1 MYTRTHTLSPLPTV
15 LRHGLK
21 AVVTLSFFSLVTSFT
36 LLVYLI
42 GRLACWYRRTSPK
55 KEQQLPATTTQVPV
69 IAGLPHELEAQ
80 YNANGQTKGSRVPN
94 QFLILLL
101 NVLFADAIQACAFF
115 LDVVW
120 LVEDK
125 ITDDSAAC
133 WAQGWFI
140 STGDLASTA
149 FVAFIAVHT
158 YLTLVRGLKISCK
171 AFYSTIFL
179 LWFFVLFM
187 SVLGVIITNN
197 GAGKGGFYVRD
208 ITWCW
213 INSEYEAMRMYLHY
227 AWMLTL
233 IITGTVSYVL
243 VFVHV
248 HRADKAF
255 RSARKAAAAA
265 EEASCDGVLSPTTLP
280 NVMSQHNQKTE
291 VHKRILFLFYPIV
304 FLLCTAPLALGR
316 ILSSGGIKLSAE
328 YLIFAGCMITS
339 NGWIDVL
346 IFSSTRSGILFDA
359 PVDEQNVGLDT
370 FNFTPLGQQYGHRV
384 WIEGGASK
392 DDSHN
397 RKPSVF
403 RRPSRRARL
412 GSEAS
417 HDRSESQTSLHDRD
431 VSGLKGIQMET
442 VTRIFVEEVD
452 PAKNK
457 KYANRTLNSMPS
469 DESVGERKSCCLSV
483 DISAGLGSGL
493 LPHHLHATHQ
503 PSSSDLRM
511 ASTTHQPSRGQ
522 ASKTTTPLRQIRAYF
537 DDETIT
543 VYQAYNAAI
552 AEAAVTAQKLDAS
565 PNFKLSRMT
574 WIKPSWAW
582 MLYRAGYSYKDR
594 GQERI
599 LAIKMTHAGF
609 VDLLRQSVSTH
620 GSDLEKGDGRVRVQ
634 WDPERDVRLEKL
646 PYRSIQIGIPARIC
660 GSWVAEG
667 IVDIEDVTTRAREL
681 KRVLD
686 ERPDVGDD
694 ELVALGL
701 ISIEKEFPVPEDVRD
716 ILGIDSFLECH

>member
-42 GRLACWYRRTSPK
+42 GRLVCWYRRTSPK
-55 KEQQLPATTTQVPV
+55 KEQQLSAITTQVPV

-140 STGDLASTA
+140 SSGDLASTA

-243 VFVHV
+243 VFIHV

-304 FLLCTAPLALGR
+304 FLLCTAPLALGP

-457 KYANRTLNSMPS
+457 K
-469 DESVGERKSCCLSV
+469 
-483 DISAGLGSGL
+483 
-493 LPHHLHATHQ
+493 
-503 PSSSDLRM
+503 
-511 ASTTHQPSRGQ
+511 
-522 ASKTTTPLRQIRAYF
+522 QIRAHF

-543 VYQAYNAAI
+543 IYQAYNAAI

-565 PNFKLSRMT
+565 PNFKLTRMT

-609 VDLLRQSVSTH
+609 IGLLRHSVLTH
-620 GSDLEKGDGRVRVQ
+620 GDDMDKGDGRVRVQ
-634 WDPERDVRLEKL
+634 WDPERNVRLEKL
-646 PYRSIQIGIPARIC
+646 PYRSIQIGISAGIC
-660 GSWVAEG
+660 GAWVAEG
-667 IVDIEDVTTRAREL
+667 IIGIEDVTARAREL

-694 ELVALGL
+694 ELLALGL
-701 ISIEKEFPVPEDVRD
+701 VPTEKEFSVPEDVGD
-716 ILGIDSFLECH
+716 ILGIDSFLEKEEESLAYEEILPSSFPEICRTSAVLSSGLVPEEWGRLTGL

>member
-469 DESVGERKSCCLSV
+469 DESVGERV
-483 DISAGLGSGL
+483 
-493 LPHHLHATHQ
+493 Q
-503 PSSSDLRM
+503 
-511 ASTTHQPSRGQ
+511 
-522 ASKTTTPLRQIRAYF
+522 TTTPLRQIRAYF

-565 PNFKLSRMT
+565 PNFKLTRMT

-599 LAIKMTHAGF
+599 LTIKMTHAGF

-646 PYRSIQIGIPARIC
+646 PY
-660 GSWVAEG
+660 
-667 IVDIEDVTTRAREL
+667 
-681 KRVLD
+681 
-686 ERPDVGDD
+686 
-694 ELVALGL
+694 
-701 ISIEKEFPVPEDVRD
+701 
-716 ILGIDSFLECH
+716 

>member
-55 KEQQLPATTTQVPV
+55 KEQQLLATTTQVSV

-80 YNANGQTKGSRVPN
+80 YNANGQSKRSRVPN

-255 RSARKAAAAA
+255 RSARKAAAAT
-265 EEASCDGVLSPTTLP
+265 EEASCDGVLGPTTLP

-384 WIEGGASK
+384 WIEGGAAK

-457 KYANRTLNSMPS
+457 NL
-469 DESVGERKSCCLSV
+469 DFESVVAGEFDASLIAS
-483 DISAGLGSGL
+483 
-493 LPHHLHATHQ
+493 P
-503 PSSSDLRM
+503 
-511 ASTTHQPSRGQ
+511 ASTLKFFYNIRMQHMIIV
-522 ASKTTTPLRQIRAYF
+522 KQIRAHF

-552 AEAAVTAQKLDAS
+552 AEAAVSAQKLDAS
-565 PNFKLSRMT
+565 PNFKLTRMT

-609 VDLLRQSVSTH
+609 VDLLRQSVLTH
-620 GSDLEKGDGRVRVQ
+620 GSDLDKGDGRVRVQ

-646 PYRSIQIGIPARIC
+646 PYRSIQIGIPAGIC
-660 GSWVAEG
+660 GGWVAEG
-667 IVDIEDVTTRAREL
+667 ISGIEDVTARAREL
-681 KRVLD
+681 KRVLA

-694 ELVALGL
+694 ELMVLGL
-701 ISIEKEFPVPEDVRD
+701 VPAEKEFLVPEDVGD
-716 ILGIDSFLECH
+716 ILGIGSFLKID

>member
-42 GRLACWYRRTSPK
+42 GRLVCWYRRTSPK
-55 KEQQLPATTTQVPV
+55 KEQQLSAITTQVPV

-243 VFVHV
+243 VFIHV

-255 RSARKAAAAA
+255 RSARKAATAA

-457 KYANRTLNSMPS
+457 K
-469 DESVGERKSCCLSV
+469 
-483 DISAGLGSGL
+483 
-493 LPHHLHATHQ
+493 
-503 PSSSDLRM
+503 
-511 ASTTHQPSRGQ
+511 GQ
-522 ASKTTTPLRQIRAYF
+522 ASETTPFRQIRAHF

-543 VYQAYNAAI
+543 IYQAYNAAI

-565 PNFKLSRMT
+565 PNFKLTRMT

-609 VDLLRQSVSTH
+609 IDLLRHSVLTH
-620 GSDLEKGDGRVRVQ
+620 GGDMHKGDGRVRVQ
-634 WDPERDVRLEKL
+634 WDPERNVRLEKL
-646 PYRSIQIGIPARIC
+646 PYRSIQIGISAGIC
-660 GSWVAEG
+660 GAWVAEG
-667 IVDIEDVTTRAREL
+667 IIGIEDVTARAREL

-694 ELVALGL
+694 ELLALGL
-701 ISIEKEFPVPEDVRD
+701 VPTEKEFSVPEDVGD
-716 ILGIDSFLECH
+716 ILGIDSFLESN

>member
-55 KEQQLPATTTQVPV
+55 KEQQLLATTTQVSV

-80 YNANGQTKGSRVPN
+80 YNANGQSKRSRVPN

-255 RSARKAAAAA
+255 RSARKAAAAT
-265 EEASCDGVLSPTTLP
+265 EEASCDGVLGPTTLP

-384 WIEGGASK
+384 WIEGGAAK

-469 DESVGERKSCCLSV
+469 DESVGERV
-483 DISAGLGSGL
+483 
-493 LPHHLHATHQ
+493 Q
-503 PSSSDLRM
+503 
-511 ASTTHQPSRGQ
+511 
-522 ASKTTTPLRQIRAYF
+522 
-537 DDETIT
+537 
-543 VYQAYNAAI
+543 
-552 AEAAVTAQKLDAS
+552 
-565 PNFKLSRMT
+565 
-574 WIKPSWAW
+574 
-582 MLYRAGYSYKDR
+582 
-594 GQERI
+594 
-599 LAIKMTHAGF
+599 
-609 VDLLRQSVSTH
+609 QS
-620 GSDLEKGDGRVRVQ
+620 
-634 WDPERDVRLEKL
+634 
-646 PYRSIQIGIPARIC
+646 
-660 GSWVAEG
+660 
-667 IVDIEDVTTRAREL
+667 
-681 KRVLD
+681 
-686 ERPDVGDD
+686 
-694 ELVALGL
+694 
-701 ISIEKEFPVPEDVRD
+701 
-716 ILGIDSFLECH
+716 IDSYR